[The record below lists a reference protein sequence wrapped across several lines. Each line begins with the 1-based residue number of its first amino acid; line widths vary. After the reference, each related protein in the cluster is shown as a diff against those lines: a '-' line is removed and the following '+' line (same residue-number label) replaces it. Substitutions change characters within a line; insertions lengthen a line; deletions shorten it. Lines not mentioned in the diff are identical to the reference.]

1 MNIKKRME
9 EYIPNSSLRN
19 GSCRFMER
27 RGLKRQGVGLDWD
40 RERLLTL

>member
-19 GSCRFMER
+19 GRFVER
-27 RGLKRQGVGLDWD
+27 GGLKRQGVGLDWD